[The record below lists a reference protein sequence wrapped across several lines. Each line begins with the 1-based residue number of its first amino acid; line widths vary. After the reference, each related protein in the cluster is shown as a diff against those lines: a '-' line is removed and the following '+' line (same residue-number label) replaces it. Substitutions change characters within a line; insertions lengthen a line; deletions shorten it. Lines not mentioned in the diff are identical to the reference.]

1 MTKKSQPIAS
11 YETALEELQIIVAE
25 LQEESVSIDDLSE
38 KVKRAAALIQFC
50 KNKLRSTEEEV
61 EDLFKE

>member
-1 MTKKSQPIAS
+1 MTKKSKPISS
-11 YETALEELQIIVAE
+11 YETALEELQKIVAD
-25 LQEESVSIDDLSE
+25 LQEENVSIDDLSE

-50 KNKLRSTEEEV
+50 KSKLRSTEEEI